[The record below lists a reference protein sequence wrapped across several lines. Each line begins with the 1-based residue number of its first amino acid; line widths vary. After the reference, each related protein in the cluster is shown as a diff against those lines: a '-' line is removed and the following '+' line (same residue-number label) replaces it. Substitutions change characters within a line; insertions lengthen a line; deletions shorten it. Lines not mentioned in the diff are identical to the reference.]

1 MMDQKCKS
9 MLWFEITTRRVKGLM
24 MVMEMVMTMKIN
36 AIASKIRVAV
46 EMDALLQVPPSIS
59 LRR

>member
-1 MMDQKCKS
+1 

-46 EMDALLQVPPSIS
+46 EMDALLQVPTSIS
-59 LRR
+59 LCR